1 MNPTSPLPT
10 PSQPNPTPL
19 GGGEP
24 EAGPGEPQSPPRH
37 LVSEVRK
44 LRMQGE
50 SAPVGAVLSRHP
62 ELRATKSLVLDLAN
76 EEYCQRLEAGEK
88 IDPDEFVGR
97 FPAYK
102 TSVRKLVQTHQF
114 FEEKIPLLEAPDPSR
129 VSWPEAGQLFLGF
142 SLLEELGRGAFAR
155 VFLAAEPALG
165 NRLVAVKVSLQG
177 TAEAETLGRL
187 HHRTIVPV
195 HSAQKDEKT
204 GLNVVCMPFLGSA
217 TLCDVLDHLYAHPG
231 LPIRANTIL
240 EGIRS
245 AEVPGYPPIDSQP
258 PTRVYRQGTYVDGV
272 LQIALQ
278 LAEALQFIH
287 AQGICHRD
295 LKPSNVLLTPDG
307 RPMLLDFNL
316 SFDEQVTRLQ
326 VGGTFPYM
334 APEHLRVMDP
344 ENPGNP
350 TLVDERSDMFSLGVI
365 LYELLTVK
373 HPFSP
378 SSLKLGLEEMRQYLL
393 KRQKESARP
402 ITEVNPRL
410 DKALGRLID
419 RCIANDP
426 SHRPQT
432 AGELVAAFQ
441 KCLSPW
447 RQARRWAAIHARRL
461 LLAGVLGAVSA
472 GALAYWAI
480 PKGPYSIRQLH
491 KGLEDYRH
499 GRYQEALNKLSEAIR
514 ADPENVQAH
523 FARGRAFQQMD
534 DMESAFAAYQK
545 AYQLNPDGITAACMG
560 YCLARTGFHPGAIV
574 YSDEAIKGRCST
586 AEVFNNRGY
595 SHLKLRKLA
604 EAEKDLAKAE
614 QLDARLQAI
623 HYNRALLELNKACP
637 PNNEKASIQR
647 GLAYFQKALDSGP
660 ETADLNFHA
669 ARLCAYASIQ
679 DKTYVEPALRY
690 LRRAIELGIDPRQV
704 RDEVFIFQ
712 ALQRDPRF
720 IALRDSSPPATASPD
735 SGERKGGDAVL
746 RLLDP
751 AADAPDSPNP

>member
-1 MNPTSPLPT
+1 
-10 PSQPNPTPL
+10 
-19 GGGEP
+19 
-24 EAGPGEPQSPPRH
+24 
-37 LVSEVRK
+37 V
-44 LRMQGE
+44 QGE
-50 SAPVGAVLSRHP
+50 AAPVGAVLSRHP

-88 IDPDEFVGR
+88 IDPDEFIGR

-102 TSVRKLVQTHQF
+102 TSVRKLLETHQF

-129 VSWPEAGQLFLGF
+129 VSWPQAGQLFLGF

-187 HHRTIVPV
+187 HHRNIVPV

-204 GLNVVCMPFLGSA
+204 VLNVVCMSFLGSA
-217 TLCDVLDHLYAHPG
+217 TLCDVLDHLYAQVGIPN
-231 LPIRANTIL
+231 RAKTIL
-240 EGIRS
+240 DGIRS
-245 AEVPGYPPIDSQP
+245 AEIPGYPPIDSQP
-258 PTRVYRQGTYVDGV
+258 PARVYRQGTYVDGV
-272 LQIALQ
+272 LHIALQ

-326 VGGTFPYM
+326 VGGTYPYM

-373 HPFSP
+373 HPFAP
-378 SSLKLGLEEMRQYLL
+378 SSLKLTLEEMRQYLL
-393 KRQKESARP
+393 ERQREGARP

-432 AGELVAAFQ
+432 AAELVAAFR
-441 KCLSPW
+441 KCLSRW
-447 RQARRWAAIHARRL
+447 RQARRWAALHARRL
-461 LLAGVLGAVSA
+461 LLAGTLGAVST
-472 GALAYWAI
+472 GALVYWAV
-480 PKGPYSIRQLH
+480 PKEPYSIRQLH
-491 KGLEDYRH
+491 KGLEDYRR

-514 ADPENVQAH
+514 ADPENVEAY
-523 FARGRAFQQMD
+523 FARGRAFQQLD
-534 DMESAFAAYQK
+534 DIESAFAAYEK
-545 AYQLNPDGITAACMG
+545 AYQLNPDGKTAACMA
-560 YCLARTGFHPGAIV
+560 YCLGRIGFYKEAIA
-574 YSDEAIKGRCST
+574 YSDEAISRGIST
-586 AEVFNNRGY
+586 APVLNNRGY
-595 SHLKLRKLA
+595 DYLKLHNVSK
-604 EAEKDLAKAE
+604 AEKDLAEAE
-614 QLDARLQAI
+614 RLDASFQAI
-623 HYNRALLELNKACP
+623 HYNRALLELLKTLHHK
-637 PNNEKASIQR
+637 NEKTSIQQGVASFR
-647 GLAYFQKALDSGP
+647 KALESGP
-660 ETADLNFHA
+660 DTADLNFYA
-669 ARLCAYASIQ
+669 SQLCAYASIR
-679 DKTYVEPALRY
+679 DKTYIELALDY
-690 LRRAIELGIDPRQV
+690 LARAIELGFDPRKIK
-704 RDEVFIFQ
+704 DDIIFQ
-712 ALQRDPRF
+712 ALQADPRF
-720 IALRDSSPPATASPD
+720 IALCDSPAPTSPPGQP
-735 SGERKGGDAVL
+735 GDAAL

-751 AADAPDSPNP
+751 AADEPDSRNL